1 MKMMYI
7 ILAFGF
13 CVIAFIG
20 AFYGF
25 QLYQSNTYDTLLNQS
40 ENNMLQGESYMNET
54 DFGSGSPQSN
64 MQDITD
70 ALNSTSAAINET
82 QEMENVAPD
91 TATYQYAVIRLGELQ
106 NMTKGENDE
115 MGIFQEMQTNG
126 VFSAA
131 LDAVSMNNTL
141 TATENNITLGQNQLI
156 QLVNSNGQ
164 LKARLTNVLGE
175 NTVNQMLSN
184 T

>member
-1 MKMMYI
+1 MES
-7 ILAFGF
+7 
-13 CVIAFIG
+13 
-20 AFYGF
+20 F
-25 QLYQSNTYDTLLNQS
+25 QLL
-40 ENNMLQGESYMNET
+40 
-54 DFGSGSPQSN
+54 
-64 MQDITD
+64 
-70 ALNSTSAAINET
+70 
-82 QEMENVAPD
+82 
-91 TATYQYAVIRLGELQ
+91 
-106 NMTKGENDE
+106 
-115 MGIFQEMQTNG
+115 
-126 VFSAA
+126 